1 METLFEYR
9 LYVVVFE
16 LGLEVPEGLG
26 GRVGAAT
33 GVDEVVSVVLC
44 FVSVSSP
51 AKMVSVYDSSSQCT
65 GSTLPVALAAT

>member
-26 GRVGAAT
+26 GRVGAAA

-51 AKMVSVYDSSSQCT
+51 VKMVSV
-65 GSTLPVALAAT
+65 